1 MTLFAD
7 FGLPDA
13 VTTQGQD
20 NMVWLWRVFLIGAVA
35 VTALIWILVIISVI
49 RFRRRSD
56 EIPSQ
61 KQYNIPLEIA
71 YTIAPLVVVAILF
84 GLTVYAQNG
93 FTSLSAQ
100 PAVTVEVEGFQ
111 WQWQF
116 RYPDDGVTVTGS
128 EQANAALVLPV
139 GESIRF
145 HLVSDDVN
153 HSFWVPQFLEKRDL
167 IPGVNNEID
176 VTITEPGEWTG
187 RCAEYCGLDH
197 WQMKFDVIA
206 VPREQYTAWINQARL
221 LPQPLIMGSSDLQL
235 PSAPA
240 ADGADSSEGG
250 GS

>member
-1 MTLFAD
+1 MTVLAD

-20 NMVWLWRVFLIGAVA
+20 NMVWLWKVFLIGAVA
-35 VTALIWILVIISVI
+35 VTALIWILVIISVV
-49 RFRRRSD
+49 RYRRRSD

-61 KQYNIPLEIA
+61 KQYNIPVEIA
-71 YTIAPLVVVAILF
+71 YTIAPLVVVAVLF

-100 PAVTVEVEGFQ
+100 PAVRVEVEGFQ

-128 EQANAALVLPV
+128 EQAPAVLVLPV
-139 GESIRF
+139 GETIRF

-153 HSFWVPQFLEKRDL
+153 HSFWVPEFLEKRDL
-167 IPGVNNEID
+167 IPGVDNQID
-176 VTITEPGEWTG
+176 VEITRPGEWTG

-197 WQMKFDVIA
+197 WLMQFQVIA
-206 VPREQYTAWINQARL
+206 VPKEQYETWINQAHL
-221 LPQPLIMGSSDLQL
+221 QPQPLIMGSSEIDL

-240 ADGADSSEGG
+240 ADGTADGGG